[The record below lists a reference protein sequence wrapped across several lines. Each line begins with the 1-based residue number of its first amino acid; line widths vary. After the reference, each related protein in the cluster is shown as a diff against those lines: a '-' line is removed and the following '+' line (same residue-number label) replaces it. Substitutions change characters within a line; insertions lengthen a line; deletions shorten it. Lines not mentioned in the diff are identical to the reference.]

1 MRCDAMRAT
10 RGPAST
16 PRSVESLTQRRRQGR
31 QGRRRG
37 GRIQQRPDARRHLV
51 RRRRDEGATKV
62 ERAGSW
68 LARGVPPAARVCWP
82 GPAGGRGARHRTGG
96 AVMDGPSF
104 SWARRRAMLH
114 ACRRCVVQTWGCAW
128 CLVPPETG
136 RQYKR
141 NTMAR
146 CVRGG
151 PGRSGRRIRCGGR
164 TTSDDDEERSMAA
177 TASSL

>member
-1 MRCDAMRAT
+1 MRCDACH
-10 RGPAST
+10 
-16 PRSVESLTQRRRQGR
+16 PRSGIDTTQRRELDPTPPAGQAG
-31 QGRRRG
+31 QTKGG